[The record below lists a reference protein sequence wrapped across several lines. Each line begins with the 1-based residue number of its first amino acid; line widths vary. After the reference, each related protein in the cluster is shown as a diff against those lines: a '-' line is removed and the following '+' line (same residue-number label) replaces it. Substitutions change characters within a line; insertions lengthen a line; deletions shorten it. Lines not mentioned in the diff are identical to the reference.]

1 MELLGSEIVSR
12 IALIVVFLS
21 ILICFSFTQAKS
33 ADEPNIPLKKN
44 RIIPGLGIKCNYVK
58 AGTFRMGSAE
68 SGPNDEKPVHEV
80 NISRSFWMGTCEITQ
95 AQWRALMGTD
105 PSKYKGDELPVE
117 MVSWHETAEFC
128 RKLTQRERKESRL
141 PDGYV
146 YRLPTEAEWE
156 YAARG
161 GTKSCNYKYPGSN
174 NPDEVSW
181 HHPASADETHPVGTK
196 RPNEIGLYDMA
207 GNVWEWCL
215 DWYAPDYYANAP
227 KADPLNNN
235 YGEKTYRVCRGG
247 SWGLY
252 PTHCRSANRGG
263 GTPAGK
269 FYSYGFRVVLAYPVD
284 DLEL

>member
-1 MELLGSEIVSR
+1 MR
-12 IALIVVFLS
+12 KIALIVVFLS
-21 ILICFSFTQAKS
+21 TLNCVSFAQAKP
-33 ADEPNIPLKKN
+33 AEELNAPPKQN
-44 RIIPGLGIKCNYVK
+44 RIIPDLGIECVYVK

-80 NISRSFWMGTCEITQ
+80 KISRGYWMGTCEITQ

-105 PSKYKGDELPVE
+105 PSKYKGDDLLVE
-117 MVSWHETAEFC
+117 MVSWHETVEFC
-128 RKLTQRERKESRL
+128 RKLNQRERKASRL

-161 GTKSCNYKYPGSN
+161 GTKSKGFMYPGSN
-174 NPDEVSW
+174 NPEEVAW
-181 HHPASADETHPVGTK
+181 HHPGSVDQTHPVGTK
-196 RPNEIGLYDMA
+196 RPNELGLYDMA

-215 DWYAPDYYANAP
+215 DFYAPDYYAKAP
-227 KADPLNNN
+227 KADPVNDNH
-235 YGEKTYRVCRGG
+235 GDKTYRVCRGG

-252 PTHCRSANRGG
+252 PTHCRSAYRGG
-263 GTPAGK
+263 GTPTGR

-284 DLEL
+284 DLGL

>member
-1 MELLGSEIVSR
+1 MQK
-12 IALIVVFLS
+12 IALIVVFLT
-21 ILICFSFTQAKS
+21 SFNFVSLSQAKS
-33 ADEPNIPLKKN
+33 ADEPNAPPKQN
-44 RIIPGLGIKCNYVK
+44 RIIPGLDIECVYVK

-68 SGPNDEKPVHEV
+68 SGPNDEKPVRQV
-80 NISRSFWMGTCEITQ
+80 KISRGYWMGTCEVTQ
-95 AQWRALMGTD
+95 AQWYALMGTD

-128 RKLTQRERKESRL
+128 RKLTQRERKTSRL
-141 PDGYV
+141 PDGCV

-161 GTKSCNYKYPGSN
+161 GTNSRNFKYPGSN
-174 NPDEVSW
+174 DPEEVAW
-181 HHPASADETHPVGTK
+181 HHPGSMDETHSVGTK
-196 RPNEIGLYDMA
+196 RPNELGLYDMS

-215 DWYAPDYYANAP
+215 DWYAPDYYANSP
-227 KADPLNNN
+227 KADPVNNN
-235 YGEKTYRVCRGG
+235 YGDKTYRVCRGG

-263 GTPAGK
+263 GTPTGN

-284 DLEL
+284 DLGL